1 MTNREILER
10 LKAVIKQK
18 RALYQHNE
26 NLRISDE
33 EAAAK
38 LATYTDMTVHIGL
51 HLFGGLSPEYTELN
65 KFAYG
70 EHQMTIEEYL
80 YKAEDKE

>member
-1 MTNREILER
+1 MTNREIVER
-10 LKAVIKQK
+10 LKAVINQE
-18 RALYQHNE
+18 RAFYQHNE

-51 HLFGGLSPEYTELN
+51 HLLGGQTKEYHEL
-65 KFAYG
+65 KTYAYG
-70 EHQMTIEEYL
+70 EDQITFEEL
-80 YKAEDKE
+80 GG

>member
-10 LKAVIKQK
+10 LKAVINQE
-18 RALYQHNE
+18 RAFYQHNE
-26 NLRISDE
+26 NLRISEE

-51 HLFGGLSPEYTELN
+51 HLFGGEAREYHEL
-65 KFAYG
+65 KTYAYG
-70 EHQMTIEEYL
+70 EDQITFEEL
-80 YKAEDKE
+80 GG